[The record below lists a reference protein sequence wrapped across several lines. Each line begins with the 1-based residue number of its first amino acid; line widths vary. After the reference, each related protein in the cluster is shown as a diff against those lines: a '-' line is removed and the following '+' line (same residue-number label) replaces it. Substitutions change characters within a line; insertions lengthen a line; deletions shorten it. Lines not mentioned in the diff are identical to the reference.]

1 MIKNIVFDMGNVL
14 VDYIADGVCRH
25 FIEDQ
30 ETRKKV
36 STSIFV
42 SPEWILLDL
51 GVMPED
57 MALKKMQARL
67 DTEEERSLAAC
78 VSTAGMSSTCIR
90 RRNGGCGKMA

>member
-42 SPEWILLDL
+42 SPEWILL
-51 GVMPED
+51 G
-57 MALKKMQARL
+57 Q
-67 DTEEERSLAAC
+67 
-78 VSTAGMSSTCIR
+78 
-90 RRNGGCGKMA
+90 

>member
-57 MALKKMQARL
+57 IDVYKRQAQAAGGKHCGGAGRL
-67 DTEEERSLAAC
+67 QPEKRHDTHGNSEY
-78 VSTAGMSSTCIR
+78 G
-90 RRNGGCGKMA
+90 

>member
-36 STSIFV
+36 STSTV
-42 SPEWILLDL
+42 SYTHLTLP
-51 GVMPED
+51 
-57 MALKKMQARL
+57 
-67 DTEEERSLAAC
+67 T
-78 VSTAGMSSTCIR
+78 T
-90 RRNGGCGKMA
+90 